1 MPKPTVED
9 VERKAASYF
18 MQKPPNFPEGRPYNC
33 CESVLMALSEYYPEM
48 KSDLIPRIGTVVGA
62 GLSLT
67 GNQCG
72 ALTGAAMSIG
82 AVYGRSKLEENP
94 MKAWSMGQELVEK
107 FKERFKFDNYPTCRE
122 FTGVDMRTAEGMQKY
137 FKEIHDFACTD
148 RVKFAVEKA
157 IEIIEENR

>member
-1 MPKPTVED
+1 
-9 VERKAASYF
+9 
-18 MQKPPNFPEGRPYNC
+18 
-33 CESVLMALSEYYPEM
+33 
-48 KSDLIPRIGTVVGA
+48 
-62 GLSLT
+62 
-67 GNQCG
+67 
-72 ALTGAAMSIG
+72 
-82 AVYGRSKLEENP
+82 
-94 MKAWSMGQELVEK
+94 MGQELVKK